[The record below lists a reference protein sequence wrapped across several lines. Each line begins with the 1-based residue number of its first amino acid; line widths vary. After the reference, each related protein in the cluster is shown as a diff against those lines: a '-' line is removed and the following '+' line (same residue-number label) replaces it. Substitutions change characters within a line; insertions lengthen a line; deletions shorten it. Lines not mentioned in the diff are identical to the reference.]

1 MLLQYT
7 MSVKNTLGNGND
19 YPMPIGSM
27 LFLSATNSG
36 KGDLGAKWLVA
47 DGRFLKRDEYPDLF
61 YWIGDIYGFQDS
73 TDFRLPQASLNNFN
87 VTKGLL
93 PFCSATND
101 GNINQG
107 DGGVASLNATLTE
120 ANIPP
125 ISWDGQGSAVD
136 GTGFDVDNSVWNSV
150 VDNGRSVAE
159 NDYSGAQNDD
169 GDTPSKQLRHN
180 TPATGA
186 SDIATTTPATID
198 KTATPTPITDT
209 IALRG
214 ELPSRFEMRMM
225 IKANY

>member
-1 MLLQYT
+1 
-7 MSVKNTLGNGND
+7 MSVNNSLGSGND

-47 DGRFLKRDEYPDLF
+47 DGRFLKRDEYPVLF
-61 YWIGDIYGFQDS
+61 YWIGDAFGFQDS
-73 TDFRLPQASLNNFN
+73 TDFRLPQAAVSNFN
-87 VTKGLL
+87 GTKGLL
-93 PFCSATND
+93 PLCSAA
-101 GNINQG
+101 NQGGIDTG

>member
-1 MLLQYT
+1 
-7 MSVKNTLGNGND
+7 MSVNNSLGNGND
-19 YPMPIGSM
+19 NPMPIGSM
-27 LFLSATNSG
+27 LFLAATNSA
-36 KGDLGAKWLVA
+36 KGDLGKKWLVA
-47 DGRFLKRDEYPDLF
+47 DGRYLKRDEYPDLF
-61 YWIGDIYGFQDS
+61 YWIGDVFGSQDA
-73 TDFRLPQASLNNFN
+73 TDFRLPQSALTNFN
-87 VTKGLL
+87 GTKGLL
-93 PFCSATND
+93 PLPTATND
-101 GNINQG
+101 GAVDTG

-150 VDNGRSVAE
+150 VDNGRQVAE
-159 NDYSGAQNDD
+159 ADFNGATNDD
-169 GDTPSKQLRHN
+169 GSFTAKQLLYN

>member
-1 MLLQYT
+1 
-7 MSVKNTLGNGND
+7 MSVNNSLGNGND
-19 YPMPIGSM
+19 NPMPIGSM
-27 LFLSATNSG
+27 LFLAATNSG
-36 KGDLGAKWLVA
+36 KGDLGKKWLVA
-47 DGRFLKRDEYPDLF
+47 DGRYLKRDEYPDLF
-61 YWIGDIYGFQDS
+61 YWIGDVFGSQDA
-73 TDFRLPQASLNNFN
+73 TDFRLPQSALTNFN
-87 VTKGLL
+87 GTKGLL
-93 PFCSATND
+93 PLPTATND
-101 GNINQG
+101 GAVDTG

-150 VDNGRSVAE
+150 VDNGRQVAE
-159 NDYSGAQNDD
+159 ADFNGATNDD
-169 GDTPSKQLRHN
+169 GSFTAKQLLYN

>member
-1 MLLQYT
+1 
-7 MSVKNTLGNGND
+7 MSVNNSLGNGND
-19 YPMPIGSM
+19 NPMPIGSM
-27 LFLSATNSG
+27 LFLAATNSA
-36 KGDLGAKWLVA
+36 KGDLGQKWLVA
-47 DGRFLKRDEYPDLF
+47 DGRYLKRDEYPDLF
-61 YWIGDIYGFQDS
+61 YWIGDVFGSQDA
-73 TDFRLPQASLNNFN
+73 TDFRLPQSALTNFN
-87 VTKGLL
+87 GTKGLL
-93 PFCSATND
+93 PLPTATND
-101 GNINQG
+101 GAVDTG

-125 ISWDGQGSAVD
+125 ISWDGQSSAVD

-150 VDNGRSVAE
+150 VDNGRQVAE
-159 NDYSGAQNDD
+159 ADFNGATNDD
-169 GDTPSKQLRHN
+169 GSFTAKQLLYN

>member
-1 MLLQYT
+1 
-7 MSVKNTLGNGND
+7 MSVNNSLGNGND
-19 YPMPIGSM
+19 NPMPIGSM
-27 LFLSATNSG
+27 LFLAATNSA
-36 KGDLGAKWLVA
+36 KGDLGQKWLVA
-47 DGRFLKRDEYPDLF
+47 DGRYLKRDEYPDLF
-61 YWIGDIYGFQDS
+61 YWIGDVFGSQDA
-73 TDFRLPQASLNNFN
+73 TDFRLPQSALTNFN
-87 VTKGLL
+87 GTKGLL
-93 PFCSATND
+93 PLPTATND
-101 GNINQG
+101 GAVDTG
-107 DGGVASLNATLTE
+107 DGGVASLNSTLTE

-150 VDNGRSVAE
+150 VDNGRQVAE
-159 NDYSGAQNDD
+159 ADFNGATNDD
-169 GDTPSKQLRHN
+169 GSFTAKQLLYN